1 MAIDQAV
8 ECARLA
14 HPESQPK
21 LQIMTQSDRQ
31 NFSFLVPLGR
41 IAVFYVPAAKMDD
54 PAFGREGVI
63 PRVLFE
69 RFFLERF
76 GGLTHEESKIRG
88 QWTSPDGQKVFTDLH
103 ERFEVSFAGKDK
115 TSAFLDFLSEMCGL
129 LQEESIYLT
138 MGTRSW
144 LVKPPTSRS

>member
-1 MAIDQAV
+1 
-8 ECARLA
+8 
-14 HPESQPK
+14 
-21 LQIMTQSDRQ
+21 MTQLDRQ
-31 NFSFLVPLGR
+31 DFSFLVPLGR
-41 IAVFYVPAAKMDD
+41 LAVFYVPAAKMDD
-54 PAFGREGVI
+54 LAYGRDGLI

-103 ERFEVSFAGKDK
+103 ERFEVSFAGKEK
-115 TSAFLDFLSEMCGL
+115 TAAFLEFLSQMCGL
-129 LQEESIYLT
+129 LKEESIYLT

-144 LVKPPTSRS
+144 LVKPPNRNS